1 MTVNLNLGDMALDS
15 LRKRSPSVVIDV

>member
-15 LRKRSPSVVIDV
+15 LRKRPASVVIDV